1 MGILS
6 SLFFALLLSAAPPDP
21 QAVEPQAR
29 EQEAKQIETMLIAPC
44 CWNQQVSLHQSPV
57 VDEIKANI
65 RRLLAQNKTR
75 QQILDAY
82 VSEYGDRI
90 LAEPP
95 ARGFSAALYVL
106 PWVFL
111 AGSIGLVVTVV
122 RRLRAPAARAMA
134 PAAAPRALPPE
145 NEAEADRLDEE
156 LRNLD

>member
-1 MGILS
+1 MGILTS
-6 SLFFALLLSAAPPDP
+6 FFIALLLAAAPPDP
-21 QAVEPQAR
+21 QAL
-29 EQEAKQIETMLIAPC
+29 EQEARQIETMLIAPC
-44 CWNQQVSLHQSPV
+44 CWNQQVSLHQSPAA
-57 VDEIKANI
+57 DEIKANI
-65 RRLLAQNKTR
+65 RRLLAQNVTR

-82 VSEYGDRI
+82 VAEYGDRI

-122 RRLRAPAARAMA
+122 RRWRASASRA
-134 PAAAPRALPPE
+134 PAAAPRAPSAE
-145 NEAEADRLDEE
+145 SEAEADRLDEE

>member
-1 MGILS
+1 MGILT
-6 SLFFALLLSAAPPDP
+6 SLFIALLLTAAPQDP
-21 QAVEPQAR
+21 QAL

-44 CWNQQVSLHQSPV
+44 CWSQQVSLHQSPAA
-57 VDEIKANI
+57 DEIKANI

-111 AGSIGLVVTVV
+111 AGSVGLVVTVV
-122 RRLRAPAARAMA
+122 RRLRAHASRA
-134 PAAAPRALPPE
+134 PAAAPRAPSAE
-145 NEAEADRLDEE
+145 SEAETDRLDEE